1 MSFVSDYLRRFWREE
16 DGVTIVEMVI
26 IVAVILILIIP
37 TLASLGGAED
47 AKLKELQEKISK

>member
-1 MSFVSDYLRRFWREE
+1 MELIKHYASRFYREE

-37 TLASLGGAED
+37 ALAELGTAED
-47 AKLKELQEKISK
+47 EKLKELTEKINK

>member
-1 MSFVSDYLRRFWREE
+1 METVKHYVKRFYQEE

-37 TLASLGGAED
+37 ALAELGTAED
-47 AKLKELQEKISK
+47 EKLKELTEKINK